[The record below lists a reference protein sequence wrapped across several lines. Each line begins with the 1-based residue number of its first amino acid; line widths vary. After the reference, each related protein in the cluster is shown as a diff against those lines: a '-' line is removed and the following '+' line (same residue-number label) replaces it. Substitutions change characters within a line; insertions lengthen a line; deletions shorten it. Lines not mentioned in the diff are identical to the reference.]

1 MKTRTLARRSRDYD
15 AMFNHVV
22 QLIDGARSASA
33 RAVNAIMTAT
43 YWLIGRRIVEFEQRG
58 KVRAEYGAEL
68 LKQLAADLS
77 TRYGRG
83 FSERNLEQMRLFY
96 LGWPISQTPSAKS
109 QTEARLLVSP
119 AKSQTLSAEL
129 AKPATRFLLPW
140 SAYVRLLSVKSEQ
153 ARRFYETE
161 ALRGGWS

>member
-1 MKTRTLARRSRDYD
+1 MKRKPVATTLSVDYD
-15 AMFNHVV
+15 AMLNRVV
-22 QLIDGARSASA
+22 QLIDGARRASA
-33 RAVNAIMTAT
+33 RAVNAVMTAT

-109 QTEARLLVSP
+109 ETDTRLVIAS
-119 AKSQTLSAEL
+119 AKSQML
-129 AKPATRFLLPW
+129 
-140 SAYVRLLSVKSEQ
+140 
-153 ARRFYETE
+153 
-161 ALRGGWS
+161 